1 MYTIVILLAVL
12 FGVVAGVSLPLL
24 LYVLGLTMNQFI
36 NYAVSI
42 QFTNGSV
49 SSDDYFCNVTTSQSD
64 LNDYLTSDDPVLV
77 LQNNIPTNT
86 YYTLSLSVIL
96 FISATLSRYLWSVS
110 ASYQARQMRLDYL
123 KSVLTRHVGWF
134 DINSSG
140 ELHAH
145 LSQ

>member
-1 MYTIVILLAVL
+1 ML
-12 FGVVAGVSLPLL
+12 FGVVAGVSFPLL
-24 LYVLGLTMNQFI
+24 VYVLGLTMNQFI

-49 SSDDYFCNVTTSQSD
+49 SSDDYFCNVTSQSD

-140 ELHAH
+140 ELYAH

>member
-12 FGVVAGVSLPLL
+12 FGVVAGVSFPLL
-24 LYVLGLTMNQFI
+24 VYVLGLTMNQFI

-49 SSDDYFCNVTTSQSD
+49 SSDDYFCNVTSQSD

-77 LQNNIPTNT
+77 LQNNIPTST
-86 YYTLSLSVIL
+86 YYTSSLSVIL

-140 ELHAH
+140 ELYAH

>member
-1 MYTIVILLAVL
+1 ML

-24 LYVLGLTMNQFI
+24 VYVLGLTMNQFI

-49 SSDDYFCNVTTSQSD
+49 SSDDYFCNVTSQSD
-64 LNDYLTSDDPVLV
+64 LYNYLTSDDPVLV

-86 YYTLSLSVIL
+86 YYTSSLSVIL